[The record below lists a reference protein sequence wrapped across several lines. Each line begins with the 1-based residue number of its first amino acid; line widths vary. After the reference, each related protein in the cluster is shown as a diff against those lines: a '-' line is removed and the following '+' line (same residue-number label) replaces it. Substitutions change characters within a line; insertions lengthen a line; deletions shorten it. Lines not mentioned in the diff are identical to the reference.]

1 MTYKHLTGRLIETQR
16 SMIGDPAI
24 RIARSIEGITVTDEG
39 AVTAVDGDGY
49 AVVAELAARY
59 TDILGNA
66 AQGRLVAAAE
76 EFDGDVVLPPEL
88 GGPEDPDAVAGHES
102 DGHAGAV
109 GLAEA
114 DSAVR
119 AASDGGTVAVP
130 AGRSVGDDDDNGV
143 SLSLSV
149 SEPLTVDYTL
159 ASAID
164 AADYAETDLDSV
176 YLLPSGGDGW
186 QEPIAV
192 TAAVVNAIATA
203 TGVPA
208 DRIPEPAAAIDQ
220 ERLLPTLNGEHGETV
235 SFGVGDL
242 TVTFHRSGSLAVH
255 E

>member
-49 AVVAELAARY
+49 AVVAELADRY

-76 EFDGDVVLPPEL
+76 EFDSDVVLPPEL
-88 GGPEDPDAVAGHES
+88 GGPENPDAIASRES
-102 DGHAGAV
+102 GAHAGAA

-130 AGRSVGDDDDNGV
+130 AGRSVVEDDDDP
-143 SLSLSV
+143 SLSV

-164 AADYAETDLDSV
+164 TEDYAETDLGTV
-176 YLLPSGGDGW
+176 YLLPSTGEEW
-186 QEPIAV
+186 QAPIAV
-192 TAAVVNAIATA
+192 TAAVVDAIATA

-208 DRIPEPAAAIDQ
+208 DRIPDPAAALDQ
-220 ERLLPTLNGEHGETV
+220 ERLLATLNGEHGETV

>member
-49 AVVAELAARY
+49 AVVAELADRY

-88 GGPEDPDAVAGHES
+88 GGPKNPDAVASPEPS
-102 DGHAGAV
+102 AHAGAA
-109 GLAEA
+109 GLTKA

-130 AGRSVGDDDDNGV
+130 AGRSVAEDDADP
-143 SLSLSV
+143 SLSV

-164 AADYAETDLDSV
+164 TEDYAETDLGTV
-176 YLLPSGGDGW
+176 YLLPSAGDEW
-186 QEPIAV
+186 QAPIAL
-192 TAAVVNAIATA
+192 TAAVVDAIATA

-208 DRIPEPAAAIDQ
+208 DRIPDPAVAIDQ
-220 ERLLPTLNGEHGETV
+220 ARLLATLNGEHGETV